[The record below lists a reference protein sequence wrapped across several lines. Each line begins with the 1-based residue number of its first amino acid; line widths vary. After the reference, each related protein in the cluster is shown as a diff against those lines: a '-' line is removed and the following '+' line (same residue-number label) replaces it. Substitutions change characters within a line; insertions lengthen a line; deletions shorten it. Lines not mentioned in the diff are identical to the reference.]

1 VKPPFRAEHIGSL
14 LRPAGLLAFQGDRK
28 SREKLEDDCIVEAI
42 RWQESLGLKLVTD
55 GEFRRE
61 SWRLGFVSKVAGFA
75 RADAVGN
82 VDLQRDE
89 AGNVMRIGQAPM
101 AVTRI
106 RRTGPIVADEV
117 AFTRKHTDRVVKAT
131 LPAPS
136 YLHYPRGRGCV
147 DADVY
152 PDLDEFFADVVK
164 VYSDEVKALY
174 AAGGR
179 YLQIDEVA
187 QTLLCDQR
195 LRDAV
200 HARGD
205 DPERLVDLYI
215 DLINRVVRE
224 RPAGLTVGVHMCRG
238 NAFGK
243 WVGAGGYERIAEK
256 SFTRLAVDAFF
267 LEFDSERA
275 GGFEPLRFIP
285 KGRHVVIGA
294 VSTKVPALE
303 SKDELKRKIEAAS
316 KYVPLEN
323 LSLSPQCGF
332 ASHQHG
338 SGLTFAQQEAK
349 LKLVVETAKEVWGT
363 T

>member
-1 VKPPFRAEHIGSL
+1 MTAPPFRAEHIGSF
-14 LRPAGLLAFQGDRK
+14 LRPAELLASGGKAAQDR
-28 SREKLEDDCIVEAI
+28 CIAEVI
-42 RWQESLGLKLVTD
+42 RWQEGLGLKVVTD

-61 SWRLGFVSKVAGFA
+61 SWRLGFVSKVSGFA

-82 VDLQRDE
+82 VDLQRDD
-89 AGNVMRIGQAPM
+89 AGNVMRIGQAPV

-117 AFTRKHTDRVVKAT
+117 AFSNSKTKCIVKAT

-147 DADVY
+147 DPDVY
-152 PDLDEFFADVVK
+152 PDLDRFFDDVVA
-164 VYSDEVKALY
+164 VYVAELKALHT
-174 AAGGR
+174 AGGR

-200 HARGD
+200 KARGD

-215 DLINRVVRE
+215 DLINRIVRE
-224 RPAGLTVGVHMCRG
+224 RPAGMTVGVHMCRG
-238 NAFGK
+238 NAHGK

-256 SFTRLAVDAFF
+256 SFSRLEVDAFF

-275 GGFEPLRFIP
+275 GGFDPLRFIP
-285 KGRHVVIGA
+285 KGKNVVIGA
-294 VSTKVPALE
+294 VSTKNPVLE
-303 SKDELKRKIEAAS
+303 TKTELRRKIDAAS
-316 KYVPLEN
+316 RFVPLDN

-332 ASHQHG
+332 ASHQQG
-338 SGLTFAQQEAK
+338 SGLSFEQQEAK
-349 LKLVVETAKEVWGT
+349 LKLVVETAREVWGST
-363 T
+363 

>member
-1 VKPPFRAEHIGSL
+1 MSDTTPPFRAEHIGSF
-14 LRPAGLLAFQGDRK
+14 LRPAELLASGGKAAQDR
-28 SREKLEDDCIVEAI
+28 CIVDLI
-42 RWQESLGLKLVTD
+42 RWQESLGLKMVTD

-61 SWRLGFVSKVAGFA
+61 SWRLGFVSKVSGFA

-89 AGNVMRIGQAPM
+89 AGNVMRIGSAPM

-117 AFTRKHTDRVVKAT
+117 AFTRKNTDRVVKAT

-147 DADVY
+147 DPDVY
-152 PDLDEFFADVVK
+152 PDLEKFFDDVVAIY
-164 VYSDEVKALY
+164 VEEMKALH

-200 HARGD
+200 RARGD

-215 DLINRVVRE
+215 DLINRIVRE
-224 RPAGLTVGVHMCRG
+224 RPADMTIGVHMCRG

-256 SFTRLAVDAFF
+256 SFSRLAVDAFF

-285 KGRHVVIGA
+285 KGKRVVIGA
-294 VSTKVPALE
+294 VSTKHPALE
-303 SKDELKRKIEAAS
+303 TKAELRRKIDAAA
-316 KYVPLEN
+316 KFVALEN

-332 ASHQHG
+332 ASHQQG
-338 SGLTFAQQEAK
+338 SGLTFEQQEAK
-349 LKLVVETAKEVWGT
+349 LRLVVETAREVWGT

>member
-1 VKPPFRAEHIGSL
+1 VTPALRAEHIGSL
-14 LRPAGLLAFQGDRK
+14 LRPAGLLAFRGDRK

-316 KYVPLEN
+316 RYVPLEN

-349 LKLVVETAKEVWGT
+349 LRLVIETAREVWGT